1 MLVTFYLVML
11 PSAILLTGSL
21 ICVYLCVCVCVR
33 ERKGLMQYEHALM
46 ILTGDWLPS

>member
-21 ICVYLCVCVCVR
+21 ICVYLCVCVR
-33 ERKGLMQYEHALM
+33 ERKGLMQYEYALM